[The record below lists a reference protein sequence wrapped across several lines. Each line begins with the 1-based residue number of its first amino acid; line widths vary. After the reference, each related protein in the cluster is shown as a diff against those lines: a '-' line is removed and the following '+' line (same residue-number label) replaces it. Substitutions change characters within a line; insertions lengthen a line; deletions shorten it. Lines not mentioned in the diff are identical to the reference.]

1 MNTFALRMNKLDNYK
16 VDLNGV
22 SYEGVSLQWTL
33 DDSFFSAVQGLEVQQ
48 GSVSAVLRVKRSTQ
62 VTFEVEYDI
71 NGVVSVQ
78 CDRCLE
84 CMEQPVQAQG
94 AVRVRLGDEDED
106 DGEVITVNER
116 RGILDL
122 SWFLYEAT
130 ALAIPMRHVHPG
142 CEQENE
148 NIEQE

>member
-1 MNTFALRMNKLDNYK
+1 MDKLDNYK
-16 VDLNGV
+16 VDLNSV

-33 DDSFFSAVQGLEVQQ
+33 DDDFFSAVQGLEVQQ
-48 GSVSAVLRVKRSTQ
+48 GSVSAALRVKRSTS
-62 VTFEVEYDI
+62 VTFELEYELE
-71 NGVVSVQ
+71 GTVSVQ

-94 AVRVRLGDEDED
+94 EVRVRLGDEDGD
-106 DGEVITVNER
+106 DGEVLTVNER

-130 ALAIPMRHVHPG
+130 ALAIPMRHVHPE
-142 CEQENE
+142 CEEE
-148 NIEQE
+148 NIEQEEY